1 MPMIKHT
8 IITLAH
14 RLDYNTYTQMIKTMK
29 RFILFALLGIGS
41 LAAMPA
47 KAQVS
52 LNVHIGPRPQ
62 PVVYYSNPRPVVVR
76 SVNYYEPRRVHYV
89 SSRNYYRPNVV
100 VVRRDDYR
108 GHDKHYKGHNKHRGN
123 NGHGRGGRH

>member
-1 MPMIKHT
+1 
-8 IITLAH
+8 
-14 RLDYNTYTQMIKTMK
+14 MK
-29 RFILFALLGIGS
+29 RLILFALLGIGS

-76 SVNYYEPRRVHYV
+76 SVRYYEPRRVQYV
-89 SSRNYYRPNVV
+89 RANNYRRPNVV
-100 VVRRDDYR
+100 VVK
-108 GHDKHYKGHNKHRGN
+108 HKHYKHHNNHHRGN
-123 NGHGRGGRH
+123 NGHGIGGRH